1 MPFIAGVK
9 HILAT
14 EGPRGLYQ
22 GVGATILKQGSNQ
35 GLRFMWFN
43 EYKKVSVAC
52 STRTS
57 TSYQAVLSMTLNAWH
72 IMRH

>member
-9 HILAT
+9 QILAT

-22 GVGATILKQGSNQ
+22 GVGATVMKQGSNQ

-43 EYKKVSVAC
+43 EYKKVSSCNVYITA
-52 STRTS
+52 
-57 TSYQAVLSMTLNAWH
+57 L
-72 IMRH
+72 